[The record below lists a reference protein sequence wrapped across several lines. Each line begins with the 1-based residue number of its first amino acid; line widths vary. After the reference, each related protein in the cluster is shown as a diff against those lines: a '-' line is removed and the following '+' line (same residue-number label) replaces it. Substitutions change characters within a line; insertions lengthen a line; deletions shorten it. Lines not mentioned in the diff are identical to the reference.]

1 MLASFELSSVPE
13 EDEALRPL
21 VRAFLDQRLVRMP
34 HDIRARSWMGHDA
47 NFSRELAS
55 RGWVGMT
62 LPVEYGGQGRSYFA
76 RFVVAEELLAASVP
90 VGAHWVAERQSGPLI
105 LHYGTEDQ
113 RQYYLPR
120 ICRGEAFFCIGMSEP
135 DAGSDLASVK
145 TRAERTEV
153 GWLLNGAKIWTTYAQ
168 VAHYMIAL
176 VRTSGSSPDRQQG
189 LSQLIID
196 LSLPGVTVNPIV
208 DLAGDSHFCEVH
220 FDNVELASDALI
232 GVEGQGWQQCIAEL
246 GLERSGPER
255 IYSSILVFDEWLA
268 HLREH
273 GPQSDR
279 TTALVGSLLGR
290 LAVLRGLSLALT
302 AQLVRGER
310 PEAAAALYKDLGTAF
325 EQELPALIADA
336 IGAQPHVIPPEGL
349 MRTLAYATT
358 MSPTYSLRGGTR
370 EILRGMIARGLGLR

>member
-1 MLASFELSSVPE
+1 MLASFELSSVPK
-13 EDEALRPL
+13 EDEVLRPL
-21 VRAFLDQRLVRMP
+21 VRAFLDESLAKMP
-34 HDIRARSWMGHDA
+34 HDIRARSWMGHDPI
-47 NFSRELAS
+47 FSRQLAS
-55 RGWVGMT
+55 QGWVGMT

-76 RFVVAEELLAASVP
+76 RFVVAEELLSASVP

-113 RQYYLPR
+113 RHFYLPR

-135 DAGSDLASVK
+135 DTGSDLASVK
-145 TRAERTEV
+145 TRAERTDS

-176 VRTSGSSPDRQQG
+176 VRTSGSGTDRQQG

-196 LSLPGVTVNPIV
+196 LSLPGVRVTPIV
-208 DLAGDSHFCEVH
+208 DLAGDSHFCEVY
-220 FDNVELASDALI
+220 FNNVELASDALI
-232 GVEGQGWQQCIAEL
+232 GVEGQGWQQCMAEL
-246 GLERSGPER
+246 SLERSGPER
-255 IYSSILVFDEWLA
+255 LYSSILVLDEWLA
-268 HLREH
+268 HLRDH
-273 GPQSDR
+273 GAPDDR
-279 TTALVGSLLGR
+279 TMALVGSLVGR
-290 LAVLRGLSLALT
+290 LAVLRALSLTLT

-310 PEAAAALYKDLGTAF
+310 PEAAAALYKDFATTF
-325 EQELPALIADA
+325 EQDLPALIADA
-336 IGAQPHVIPPEGL
+336 IAAQPDIIPPAEL